1 MADKIIEFKRIDESV
16 SKPVFSTKYSV
27 GFDISCPD
35 NIIIKSDSI
44 RLINSNLLIEKM
56 PEDYYIRI
64 EIRSSMAKKGLN
76 VIGGIIDSD
85 YRNEIKIFLI
95 NLSKEDI
102 IINKNDRIVQFLICK
117 NYNNQII
124 FKGVEKLNNIRSGG
138 LGSTGV

>member
-27 GFDISCPD
+27 GLDISCPD

-85 YRNEIKIFLI
+85 YRNEIKIVLI